1 MTTWVETTGDG
12 RGRGPVG
19 IARAWAAV
27 LRRPRRFFT
36 TGVAPGEQA
45 PGLAFA
51 VVVAVVYVA
60 GLLAVQPGLILGTS
74 VVPILGG
81 STALTM
87 LLVLLVTAVV
97 AAPAGLHLTAA
108 IQTVLLMLT
117 VDDRA
122 GVSETVQVVADVDPG
137 AGGGGGL
144 YAVWGRAVARW
155 ACNRSRNVAPAGDYS
170 GRDPG
175 CPRFRGWLPWVL
187 AVGVTRGIA
196 DSRVSTTVK
205 GRPPSSGTNG
215 YLYHL
220 WHARR
225 RRPRLCES
233 SRRCPFRVPW
243 QQRRSTRSKPFL

>member
-1 MTTWVETTGDG
+1 VTTWVETPTDG

-36 TGVAPGEQA
+36 TGVAPGDQA

-60 GLLAVQPGLILGTS
+60 GLLAVQPDLILGTS

-81 STALTM
+81 STGLTM

-122 GVSETVQVVADVDPG
+122 GVSETVQVVAYATAPCALTWIPVPAVAAACTLYG
-137 AGGGGGL
+137 AGLLLVGLTVVHEMSLPRAIVAGGIP
-144 YAVWGRAVARW
+144 AVLVFGV
-155 ACNRSRNVAPAGDYS
+155 G
-170 GRDPG
+170 
-175 CPRFRGWLPWVL
+175 FRGLWLVAAL
-187 AVGVTRGIA
+187 VG
-196 DSRVSTTVK
+196 
-205 GRPPSSGTNG
+205 
-215 YLYHL
+215 
-220 WHARR
+220 
-225 RRPRLCES
+225 
-233 SRRCPFRVPW
+233 
-243 QQRRSTRSKPFL
+243 

>member
-1 MTTWVETTGDG
+1 MTTWVETTRDG

-122 GVSETVQVVADVDPG
+122 GVSETVQVVAYATAPCALTWIPVPAVAAACTLYG
-137 AGGGGGL
+137 AGLLLVGL
-144 YAVWGRAVARW
+144 ATVHETSLLRAIVAGLIPAVLVFGV
-155 ACNRSRNVAPAGDYS
+155 G
-170 GRDPG
+170 
-175 CPRFRGWLPWVL
+175 FRGLWLL
-187 AVGVTRGIA
+187 AALVG
-196 DSRVSTTVK
+196 S
-205 GRPPSSGTNG
+205 
-215 YLYHL
+215 
-220 WHARR
+220 
-225 RRPRLCES
+225 
-233 SRRCPFRVPW
+233 
-243 QQRRSTRSKPFL
+243 

>member
-81 STALTM
+81 STGLTM

-122 GVSETVQVVADVDPG
+122 GVSETVQVVAYATAPCALTWIPVPAVAAACTLYG
-137 AGGGGGL
+137 AGLLLVGLATVHETSLLRAIVAGGIP
-144 YAVWGRAVARW
+144 AVLVFGV
-155 ACNRSRNVAPAGDYS
+155 G
-170 GRDPG
+170 
-175 CPRFRGWLPWVL
+175 FRGLWLL
-187 AVGVTRGIA
+187 AALVG
-196 DSRVSTTVK
+196 
-205 GRPPSSGTNG
+205 
-215 YLYHL
+215 
-220 WHARR
+220 
-225 RRPRLCES
+225 
-233 SRRCPFRVPW
+233 
-243 QQRRSTRSKPFL
+243 

>member
-81 STALTM
+81 STGLTM

-122 GVSETVQVVADVDPG
+122 GVSETVQVVAYATAPCALTWIPVPAVAAACTLYG
-137 AGGGGGL
+137 AGLLLVGL
-144 YAVWGRAVARW
+144 ATVHETSLLRAIVAGLIPAVLVFGV
-155 ACNRSRNVAPAGDYS
+155 G
-170 GRDPG
+170 
-175 CPRFRGWLPWVL
+175 FRGLWLL
-187 AVGVTRGIA
+187 ATLVG
-196 DSRVSTTVK
+196 
-205 GRPPSSGTNG
+205 
-215 YLYHL
+215 
-220 WHARR
+220 
-225 RRPRLCES
+225 
-233 SRRCPFRVPW
+233 
-243 QQRRSTRSKPFL
+243 

>member
-1 MTTWVETTGDG
+1 MTTWVETTRDG

-81 STALTM
+81 STGLTM

-122 GVSETVQVVADVDPG
+122 GVSETVQVVAYATAPCALTWIPVPAVAAACTLYG
-137 AGGGGGL
+137 AGLLLVGLATVHETSLLRAIIAGGI
-144 YAVWGRAVARW
+144 
-155 ACNRSRNVAPAGDYS
+155 PAALVFGV
-170 GRDPG
+170 G
-175 CPRFRGWLPWVL
+175 FRGFWLVASL
-187 AVGVTRGIA
+187 VG
-196 DSRVSTTVK
+196 
-205 GRPPSSGTNG
+205 
-215 YLYHL
+215 
-220 WHARR
+220 
-225 RRPRLCES
+225 
-233 SRRCPFRVPW
+233 
-243 QQRRSTRSKPFL
+243 

>member
-81 STALTM
+81 STGLTM

-122 GVSETVQVVADVDPG
+122 GVSETVQVVAYATAPCALTWIPVPAVAAACTLYG
-137 AGGGGGL
+137 AGLLLVGL
-144 YAVWGRAVARW
+144 ATVHETSLPRAIVAGLIPAVLVFGV
-155 ACNRSRNVAPAGDYS
+155 G
-170 GRDPG
+170 
-175 CPRFRGWLPWVL
+175 FRGLWLL
-187 AVGVTRGIA
+187 ATLVG
-196 DSRVSTTVK
+196 
-205 GRPPSSGTNG
+205 
-215 YLYHL
+215 
-220 WHARR
+220 
-225 RRPRLCES
+225 
-233 SRRCPFRVPW
+233 
-243 QQRRSTRSKPFL
+243 

>member
-1 MTTWVETTGDG
+1 MTTWVETTRDG

-122 GVSETVQVVADVDPG
+122 GVSETVQVVAYATAPCALTWIPVPAVAAACTLYG
-137 AGGGGGL
+137 AGLLLVGLATVHETSLLRAIIAGGI
-144 YAVWGRAVARW
+144 
-155 ACNRSRNVAPAGDYS
+155 PAALVFGV
-170 GRDPG
+170 G
-175 CPRFRGWLPWVL
+175 FRGFWLVASL
-187 AVGVTRGIA
+187 VG
-196 DSRVSTTVK
+196 
-205 GRPPSSGTNG
+205 
-215 YLYHL
+215 
-220 WHARR
+220 
-225 RRPRLCES
+225 
-233 SRRCPFRVPW
+233 
-243 QQRRSTRSKPFL
+243 

>member
-1 MTTWVETTGDG
+1 MTTWVETTRDG

-81 STALTM
+81 STGLTM

-122 GVSETVQVVADVDPG
+122 GVSETVQVVAYATAPCALTWIPVPAVAAACTLYG
-137 AGGGGGL
+137 AGLLLVGLATVHETSLLRAIVAGGIP
-144 YAVWGRAVARW
+144 AVIVFGV
-155 ACNRSRNVAPAGDYS
+155 G
-170 GRDPG
+170 
-175 CPRFRGWLPWVL
+175 FRGLWLL
-187 AVGVTRGIA
+187 AALVG
-196 DSRVSTTVK
+196 
-205 GRPPSSGTNG
+205 
-215 YLYHL
+215 
-220 WHARR
+220 
-225 RRPRLCES
+225 
-233 SRRCPFRVPW
+233 
-243 QQRRSTRSKPFL
+243 

>member
-12 RGRGPVG
+12 RGRGSVG

-122 GVSETVQVVADVDPG
+122 GVSETVQVVAYATAPCALTWIPVPAVAAACTLYG
-137 AGGGGGL
+137 AGLLLVGL
-144 YAVWGRAVARW
+144 ATVHETSLLRAIVAGLIPAVLVFGV
-155 ACNRSRNVAPAGDYS
+155 G
-170 GRDPG
+170 
-175 CPRFRGWLPWVL
+175 FRGLWLL
-187 AVGVTRGIA
+187 AALVG
-196 DSRVSTTVK
+196 
-205 GRPPSSGTNG
+205 
-215 YLYHL
+215 
-220 WHARR
+220 
-225 RRPRLCES
+225 
-233 SRRCPFRVPW
+233 
-243 QQRRSTRSKPFL
+243 

>member
-81 STALTM
+81 STGLTM

-122 GVSETVQVVADVDPG
+122 GVSETVQVVAYATAPCALTWIPVPAVAAACTLYG
-137 AGGGGGL
+137 AGLLLVGL
-144 YAVWGRAVARW
+144 ATVHETSLLRAIVAGLIPAVLVFGV
-155 ACNRSRNVAPAGDYS
+155 G
-170 GRDPG
+170 
-175 CPRFRGWLPWVL
+175 FRGLWLL
-187 AVGVTRGIA
+187 AALVG
-196 DSRVSTTVK
+196 
-205 GRPPSSGTNG
+205 
-215 YLYHL
+215 
-220 WHARR
+220 
-225 RRPRLCES
+225 
-233 SRRCPFRVPW
+233 
-243 QQRRSTRSKPFL
+243 

>member
-81 STALTM
+81 STGLTM

-122 GVSETVQVVADVDPG
+122 GVSETVQVVAYATAPCALTWIPVPAVAAACTLYG
-137 AGGGGGL
+137 AGLLLVGLATVHETSLLRAIVAGGIP
-144 YAVWGRAVARW
+144 AVLVFGV
-155 ACNRSRNVAPAGDYS
+155 G
-170 GRDPG
+170 
-175 CPRFRGWLPWVL
+175 FRGLWLL
-187 AVGVTRGIA
+187 ATLVG
-196 DSRVSTTVK
+196 
-205 GRPPSSGTNG
+205 
-215 YLYHL
+215 
-220 WHARR
+220 
-225 RRPRLCES
+225 
-233 SRRCPFRVPW
+233 
-243 QQRRSTRSKPFL
+243 

>member
-122 GVSETVQVVADVDPG
+122 GVSETVQVVAYATAPCALTWIPVPAVAAACTLYG
-137 AGGGGGL
+137 AGLLLVGL
-144 YAVWGRAVARW
+144 ATVHETSLLRAIVAGRIPAVLVFGV
-155 ACNRSRNVAPAGDYS
+155 G
-170 GRDPG
+170 
-175 CPRFRGWLPWVL
+175 FRGLWLL
-187 AVGVTRGIA
+187 AALVG
-196 DSRVSTTVK
+196 S
-205 GRPPSSGTNG
+205 
-215 YLYHL
+215 
-220 WHARR
+220 
-225 RRPRLCES
+225 
-233 SRRCPFRVPW
+233 
-243 QQRRSTRSKPFL
+243 

>member
-1 MTTWVETTGDG
+1 MTTWAETTGDG

-81 STALTM
+81 STTLTM

-122 GVSETVQVVADVDPG
+122 GVSETVQVVAYATAPCALTWIPVPAVAAACTLYG
-137 AGGGGGL
+137 AGLLLVGL
-144 YAVWGRAVARW
+144 ATVHETSLLRAIVAGLIPAVLVFGV
-155 ACNRSRNVAPAGDYS
+155 G
-170 GRDPG
+170 
-175 CPRFRGWLPWVL
+175 FRGLWLL
-187 AVGVTRGIA
+187 AALVG
-196 DSRVSTTVK
+196 S
-205 GRPPSSGTNG
+205 
-215 YLYHL
+215 
-220 WHARR
+220 
-225 RRPRLCES
+225 
-233 SRRCPFRVPW
+233 
-243 QQRRSTRSKPFL
+243 

>member
-1 MTTWVETTGDG
+1 MTTWAETTGDG

-122 GVSETVQVVADVDPG
+122 GVSETVQVVAYATAPCALTWIPVPAVAAACTLYG
-137 AGGGGGL
+137 AGLLLVGL
-144 YAVWGRAVARW
+144 ATVHETSLPRAIVAGLIPAVLVFGV
-155 ACNRSRNVAPAGDYS
+155 G
-170 GRDPG
+170 
-175 CPRFRGWLPWVL
+175 FRGLWLL
-187 AVGVTRGIA
+187 AALVG
-196 DSRVSTTVK
+196 
-205 GRPPSSGTNG
+205 
-215 YLYHL
+215 
-220 WHARR
+220 
-225 RRPRLCES
+225 
-233 SRRCPFRVPW
+233 
-243 QQRRSTRSKPFL
+243 

>member
-81 STALTM
+81 STGLTM

-117 VDDRA
+117 VGDRA
-122 GVSETVQVVADVDPG
+122 GVSETVQVVAYATAPCALTWIPVPAVAAACTLYG
-137 AGGGGGL
+137 AGLLLVGL
-144 YAVWGRAVARW
+144 ATVHETSLPRAIVAGLIPAVLVFGV
-155 ACNRSRNVAPAGDYS
+155 G
-170 GRDPG
+170 
-175 CPRFRGWLPWVL
+175 FRGFWLVAAL
-187 AVGVTRGIA
+187 VG
-196 DSRVSTTVK
+196 
-205 GRPPSSGTNG
+205 
-215 YLYHL
+215 
-220 WHARR
+220 
-225 RRPRLCES
+225 
-233 SRRCPFRVPW
+233 
-243 QQRRSTRSKPFL
+243 

>member
-81 STALTM
+81 STGLTM

-122 GVSETVQVVADVDPG
+122 GVSETVQVVAYATAPCALTWIPVPAVAAACTLYG
-137 AGGGGGL
+137 AGLLLVGLATVHETSLLRAIVAGGIP
-144 YAVWGRAVARW
+144 AVLVFG
-155 ACNRSRNVAPAGDYS
+155 
-170 GRDPG
+170 
-175 CPRFRGWLPWVL
+175 
-187 AVGVTRGIA
+187 VGVRG
-196 DSRVSTTVK
+196 
-205 GRPPSSGTNG
+205 
-215 YLYHL
+215 L
-220 WHARR
+220 WLLAA
-225 RRPRLCES
+225 L
-233 SRRCPFRVPW
+233 VG
-243 QQRRSTRSKPFL
+243 

>member
-36 TGVAPGEQA
+36 TGVAPGEQD

-60 GLLAVQPGLILGTS
+60 GLLAVQPRLILGTS

-81 STALTM
+81 STGLTM

-122 GVSETVQVVADVDPG
+122 GVSETVQVVAYATAPCALTWIPVPAVAAACTLYG
-137 AGGGGGL
+137 AGLLLVGL
-144 YAVWGRAVARW
+144 ATVHETSLPRAIVAGLIPAVLVFGV
-155 ACNRSRNVAPAGDYS
+155 G
-170 GRDPG
+170 
-175 CPRFRGWLPWVL
+175 FRGLWLL
-187 AVGVTRGIA
+187 AALVG
-196 DSRVSTTVK
+196 S
-205 GRPPSSGTNG
+205 
-215 YLYHL
+215 
-220 WHARR
+220 
-225 RRPRLCES
+225 
-233 SRRCPFRVPW
+233 
-243 QQRRSTRSKPFL
+243 

>member
-81 STALTM
+81 STTLTM

-122 GVSETVQVVADVDPG
+122 GVSETVQVVAYATAPCALTWIPVPAVAAACTLYG
-137 AGGGGGL
+137 AGLLLFGL
-144 YAVWGRAVARW
+144 ATVHETSLLRAIVAGLIPAVLVFGV
-155 ACNRSRNVAPAGDYS
+155 G
-170 GRDPG
+170 
-175 CPRFRGWLPWVL
+175 FRGLWLL
-187 AVGVTRGIA
+187 AALVG
-196 DSRVSTTVK
+196 S
-205 GRPPSSGTNG
+205 
-215 YLYHL
+215 
-220 WHARR
+220 
-225 RRPRLCES
+225 
-233 SRRCPFRVPW
+233 
-243 QQRRSTRSKPFL
+243 